1 MTTSSEREPLSAIIA
16 EMLGSQVVTV
26 GEVADRVAQRGFG
39 LIMSVLA
46 LPTMIPVLPPGSA
59 AFIGLLYILLAVQML
74 IGLPRP
80 WLPVR
85 VRNYRLTSGTM
96 RMLQERGI
104 PLLRRVERLARPRAT
119 WVPDALVT
127 RAVAVAV
134 LLLGIVLLSPLP
146 FFNTIPAM
154 TVLILGIGLFNRDA
168 LFLPGGLVATSV
180 VVAVAVA
187 GADTLIRLGERLTR
201 RARSRPTACAG
212 AASAPPASGSA
223 GSFPPLS
230 AA

>member
-16 EMLGSQVVTV
+16 ETLGSQVITV

-168 LFLPGGLVATSV
+168 LFLLGGLVATAV

-187 GADTLIRLGERLTR
+187 GADTLIRLAERLTR
-201 RARSRPTACAG
+201 RAR
-212 AASAPPASGSA
+212 
-223 GSFPPLS
+223 
-230 AA
+230 

>member
-104 PLLRRVERLARPRAT
+104 PLLRRVERRARPRAT

-168 LFLPGGLVATSV
+168 LFLLGGLAATAV

-187 GADTLIRLGERLTR
+187 GADTLIRLAERLTR
-201 RARSRPTACAG
+201 RAR
-212 AASAPPASGSA
+212 
-223 GSFPPLS
+223 
-230 AA
+230 

>member
-168 LFLPGGLVATSV
+168 LFLLGGLAATAV

-187 GADTLIRLGERLTR
+187 GADTLIRLAERLTR
-201 RARSRPTACAG
+201 RAR
-212 AASAPPASGSA
+212 
-223 GSFPPLS
+223 
-230 AA
+230 

>member
-16 EMLGSQVVTV
+16 ETLGSQVITV

-39 LIMSVLA
+39 FIMIVLA

-104 PLLRRVERLARPRAT
+104 PLLRRVAPRARPT
-119 WVPDALVT
+119 PPWVPYCLV
-127 RAVAVAV
+127 
-134 LLLGIVLLSPLP
+134 
-146 FFNTIPAM
+146 
-154 TVLILGIGLFNRDA
+154 IGA
-168 LFLPGGLVATSV
+168 
-180 VVAVAVA
+180 
-187 GADTLIRLGERLTR
+187 
-201 RARSRPTACAG
+201 
-212 AASAPPASGSA
+212 
-223 GSFPPLS
+223 
-230 AA
+230 

>member
-119 WVPDALVT
+119 WVPDGLVT

-168 LFLPGGLVATSV
+168 LFLLGGLVATAV

-187 GADTLIRLGERLTR
+187 GADTLIRLAERLTR
-201 RARSRPTACAG
+201 RAR
-212 AASAPPASGSA
+212 
-223 GSFPPLS
+223 
-230 AA
+230 

>member
-1 MTTSSEREPLSAIIA
+1 
-16 EMLGSQVVTV
+16 MLGSQVVTV

-85 VRNYRLTSGTM
+85 VRNYRLTSGTL
-96 RMLQERGI
+96 RVLQERGI

-168 LFLPGGLVATSV
+168 LFLLGGLVATAV

-187 GADTLIRLGERLTR
+187 GADTLIRLAERLTR
-201 RARSRPTACAG
+201 RAR
-212 AASAPPASGSA
+212 
-223 GSFPPLS
+223 
-230 AA
+230 

>member
-1 MTTSSEREPLSAIIA
+1 MTTSSECESLSALIA
-16 EMLGSQVVTV
+16 ETLGSQVITV

-85 VRNYRLTSGTM
+85 VRNYRLTSGTL
-96 RMLQERGI
+96 RVLQERGI
-104 PLLRRVERLARPRAT
+104 PLLQRIERLTRPRAT
-119 WVPDALVT
+119 WVPDAIVT

-154 TVLILGIGLFNRDA
+154 TVLILGIGLFNRDS
-168 LFLPGGLVATSV
+168 LFLLGGLVATAA
-180 VVAVAVA
+180 VVALAVA
-187 GADTLIRLGERLTR
+187 GADTLITLAERWTR
-201 RARSRPTACAG
+201 RLR
-212 AASAPPASGSA
+212 
-223 GSFPPLS
+223 
-230 AA
+230 

>member
-1 MTTSSEREPLSAIIA
+1 MTTSSERESLSAIIA

-46 LPTMIPVLPPGSA
+46 LPTMMPVL
-59 AFIGLLYILLAVQML
+59 
-74 IGLPRP
+74 
-80 WLPVR
+80 

-168 LFLPGGLVATSV
+168 LFLLGGLVATAA
-180 VVAVAVA
+180 VVALAVA
-187 GADTLIRLGERLTR
+187 GADTLITLAERWTR
-201 RARSRPTACAG
+201 RLR
-212 AASAPPASGSA
+212 
-223 GSFPPLS
+223 
-230 AA
+230 

>member
-168 LFLPGGLVATSV
+168 LFLLGGLVATAV

-187 GADTLIRLGERLTR
+187 GADTLIRLAERLTR
-201 RARSRPTACAG
+201 RAR
-212 AASAPPASGSA
+212 
-223 GSFPPLS
+223 
-230 AA
+230 

>member
-74 IGLPRP
+74 LGVPRP

-85 VRNYRLTSGTM
+85 VRNYRPTSRAM
-96 RMLQERGI
+96 RVLQERAS
-104 PLLRRVERLARPRAT
+104 PLLRLVERH
-119 WVPDALVT
+119 
-127 RAVAVAV
+127 
-134 LLLGIVLLSPLP
+134 
-146 FFNTIPAM
+146 
-154 TVLILGIGLFNRDA
+154 
-168 LFLPGGLVATSV
+168 
-180 VVAVAVA
+180 
-187 GADTLIRLGERLTR
+187 
-201 RARSRPTACAG
+201 
-212 AASAPPASGSA
+212 APPA
-223 GSFPPLS
+223 
-230 AA
+230 

>member
-134 LLLGIVLLSPLP
+134 LLLGIVLFSPLP

-154 TVLILGIGLFNRDA
+154 TVLILGIGLFNRDS
-168 LFLPGGLVATSV
+168 LFLLGGVGGHGRCGG
-180 VVAVAVA
+180 A
-187 GADTLIRLGERLTR
+187 GGR
-201 RARSRPTACAG
+201 RRRHAHHPRGTMDPAPQVRAWQRPTT
-212 AASAPPASGSA
+212 
-223 GSFPPLS
+223 FPSPWRERDKG
-230 AA
+230 

>member
-16 EMLGSQVVTV
+16 ETLGSQVITV

-59 AFIGLLYILLAVQML
+59 AFIGLFYILLAAQML

-85 VRNYRLTSGTM
+85 VRNYRLTSGTL
-96 RMLQERGI
+96 RVLQERGI
-104 PLLRRVERLARPRAT
+104 PLLQRIERLTRPRAT
-119 WVPDALVT
+119 WVPDAIVT

-134 LLLGIVLLSPLP
+134 LLLGIVLFSPLP

-154 TVLILGIGLFNRDA
+154 TVLILGIGLFNRDS
-168 LFLPGGLVATSV
+168 LFLLGGLVATAA
-180 VVAVAVA
+180 VVALAVA
-187 GADTLIRLGERLTR
+187 GADTLITLAERWTR
-201 RARSRPTACAG
+201 RLRVRAWQRPTT
-212 AASAPPASGSA
+212 
-223 GSFPPLS
+223 FPSPWRERDTG
-230 AA
+230 

>member
-16 EMLGSQVVTV
+16 ETLGSQVITV

-85 VRNYRLTSGTM
+85 VRNYRLTSGTL
-96 RMLQERGI
+96 RVLQERGI
-104 PLLRRVERLARPRAT
+104 PLLQRIERLTRPRAT
-119 WVPDALVT
+119 WVPDAIVT

-134 LLLGIVLLSPLP
+134 LLLGIVLFSPLP

-154 TVLILGIGLFNRDA
+154 TVLILGIGLFNRDS
-168 LFLPGGLVATSV
+168 LFLLGGLVATAA
-180 VVAVAVA
+180 VVALAVA
-187 GADTLIRLGERLTR
+187 GADTLITLAERWTR
-201 RARSRPTACAG
+201 RLR
-212 AASAPPASGSA
+212 
-223 GSFPPLS
+223 
-230 AA
+230 

>member
-104 PLLRRVERLARPRAT
+104 PLLRRVERRARPRAT

-168 LFLPGGLVATSV
+168 LFLLGGLVATAV

-187 GADTLIRLGERLTR
+187 GADTLIRLAERLTR
-201 RARSRPTACAG
+201 RAR
-212 AASAPPASGSA
+212 
-223 GSFPPLS
+223 
-230 AA
+230 

>member
-1 MTTSSEREPLSAIIA
+1 
-16 EMLGSQVVTV
+16 ML
-26 GEVADRVAQRGFG
+26 
-39 LIMSVLA
+39 L
-46 LPTMIPVLPPGSA
+46 
-59 AFIGLLYILLAVQML
+59 
-74 IGLPRP
+74 GLPGP

-154 TVLILGIGLFNRDA
+154 TVLLLGLRRSHRRA
-168 LFLPGGLVATSV
+168 LSVLGRLVA
-180 VVAVAVA
+180 
-187 GADTLIRLGERLTR
+187 R
-201 RARSRPTACAG
+201 
-212 AASAPPASGSA
+212 
-223 GSFPPLS
+223 
-230 AA
+230 